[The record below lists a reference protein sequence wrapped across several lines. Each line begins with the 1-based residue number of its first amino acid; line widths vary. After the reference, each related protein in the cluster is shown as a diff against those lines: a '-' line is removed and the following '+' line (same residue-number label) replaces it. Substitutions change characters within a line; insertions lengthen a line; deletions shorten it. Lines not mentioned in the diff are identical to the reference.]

1 MITEEIMNYY
11 GGRMAIKSIKDRG
24 TTVKLY
30 IPTNVAG
37 GTDEKEL

>member
-1 MITEEIMNYY
+1 MITEDIINRY
-11 GGRMAIKSIKDRG
+11 GGHMDIKSMKDRG

-37 GTDEKEL
+37 GTDEREL